1 MSTTHRY
8 TSVRMGGRALARLAP
23 AVRFGVGFLGVA
35 YFLSQAQ
42 TLLSDAQFTWGERR
56 IAALI
61 ALSTVIGFG
70 LAGWILGTAFKVAAG
85 LLEVLA
91 DQAEASWRAVDLMEI
106 HVVPT
111 LNRIAAK
118 LDAAPAP
125 APAPSTAT
133 PAPAADSRRL
143 DSGRARQ
150 LTDELAEARAED
162 DVDRAL
168 DLRDELTQ
176 HLRGDDLR
184 RLDHELARWTRGLID
199 AKLKGKEVDWEVA
212 RWAARAVDSLG
223 DEPEVAAIRSAL
235 PRIRSRA
242 GLCRTCGRAVAGGR
256 DLCGRCASQ
265 SAGKEPR

>member
-42 TLLSDAQFTWGERR
+42 TLLSDAQFTWAERR

-61 ALSTVIGFG
+61 ALSTVVGFG

-106 HVVPT
+106 HVIPT
-111 LNRIAAK
+111 LGRIAAK
-118 LDAAPAP
+118 LESSPGPASEPHPP
-125 APAPSTAT
+125 ADEA
-133 PAPAADSRRL
+133 RRQ
-143 DSGRARQ
+143 DPGRARQ
-150 LTDELAEARAED
+150 LTRELAEARAED

-184 RLDHELARWTRGLID
+184 RLDRELARWTRALID
-199 AKLKGKEVDWEVA
+199 ARLKAKEVDWEVA
-212 RWAARAVDSLG
+212 RWAARTVDSLG
-223 DEPEVAAIRSAL
+223 DEPEAAAIRAAL
-235 PRIRSRA
+235 PDIRVRA
-242 GLCRTCGRAVAGGR
+242 GLCRACGRAVAGGR
-256 DLCGRCASQ
+256 ELCGRCASQ
-265 SAGKEPR
+265 SVGKEPR